1 MHINNKH
8 YKTLWMNGKT
18 ISLIDQNKIPF
29 SFEIIETN
37 SYLDTCKEIKD
48 MTVRGAGAIGVCAG
62 YAMAQAALEA
72 PKETYLT
79 FISQAKKDIE
89 ATRPTARNL
98 FYSTERVFEA
108 ACISPTKAVEMAE
121 KLAFEDESACKK
133 IGEYGNALI
142 KDGMNIETH
151 CNAGWLAF
159 VDFGSALSPIYEAV
173 RTGKNIHVWV
183 DETAPRNQGAKL
195 TAWELCNE
203 NISNTIIPDNAGAL
217 LMMNGKVDMMIVG
230 ADRIAANGDT
240 ANKIG
245 TLEKAIIAKEFG
257 IPFYIAAPIATI
269 DISCNSGVEI
279 PIEERHQDEV
289 LYAYGIAEESN
300 SIVKVRT
307 SAPQAKAF
315 NPGFDVTLAKYI
327 TGIITE
333 KGIIK
338 PNTEAIQSLFQINS

>member
-1 MHINNKH
+1 MHVNAKH
-8 YKTLWMNGKT
+8 YKTLWMEGKT
-18 ISLIDQNKIPF
+18 ISMIDQNLLPFQFKIV
-29 SFEIIETN
+29 ELKTYTE
-37 SYLDTCKEIKD
+37 TCKAIKD

-62 YAMAQAALEA
+62 FAMAQAALEA
-72 PKETYLT
+72 PTNNYESYILK
-79 FISQAKKDIE
+79 AKIDIE
-89 ATRPTARNL
+89 ETRPTARNL
-98 FYSTERVFEA
+98 FYATEHVYNA
-108 ACISPTKAVEMAE
+108 ALTSPQH
-121 KLAFEDESACKK
+121 AFEQAQRLSNEDQSACKK
-133 IGEYGNALI
+133 IGEYGNTLI
-142 KDGMNIETH
+142 QDGMNIETH

-159 VDFGSALSPIYEAV
+159 VDYGSALSPIYEAV
-173 RTGKNIHVWV
+173 RNGKNIHIWV

-203 NISNTIIPDNAGAL
+203 NIPNTIIPDNAGAM
-217 LMMNGKVDMMIVG
+217 LMMNGKVDLMIVG

-269 DISCNSGVEI
+269 DLSCASGTEI
-279 PIEERHQDEV
+279 PIEERSEDEV
-289 LYAYGIAEESN
+289 LYSYGTIGN
-300 SIVKVRT
+300 DPTIVKSRT

-315 NPGFDVTLAKYI
+315 NPGFDVTPARYI

-338 PNTEAIQSLFQINS
+338 PNIESIQSLF